1 MVKLKLSGDGE
12 YFQLAEILGGLNL
25 NQKQFRQMCIAAGC
39 DYLTNVKGVG
49 IHTAFRFV
57 KHSTEDLLE
66 LLIKKGGTEDYK
78 NCFSKVETVFKHQTV
93 FDLNTN
99 STVPLEKCEV
109 DLPEDVQ
116 YLCGK
121 YPYTVN

>member
-66 LLIKKGGTEDYK
+66 LLIKEEQRTTKIVSARLRQ
-78 NCFSKVETVFKHQTV
+78 FS
-93 FDLNTN
+93 NT
-99 STVPLEKCEV
+99 K
-109 DLPEDVQ
+109 Q
-116 YLCGK
+116 YLTEYQLNCS
-121 YPYTVN
+121 PEEM

>member
-39 DYLTNVKGVG
+39 DYKCERCWHTHSISFCKTFDWGFVG
-49 IHTAFRFV
+49 TI
-57 KHSTEDLLE
+57 D
-66 LLIKKGGTEDYK
+66 KGGTEDYK

-121 YPYTVN
+121 YPYTIY